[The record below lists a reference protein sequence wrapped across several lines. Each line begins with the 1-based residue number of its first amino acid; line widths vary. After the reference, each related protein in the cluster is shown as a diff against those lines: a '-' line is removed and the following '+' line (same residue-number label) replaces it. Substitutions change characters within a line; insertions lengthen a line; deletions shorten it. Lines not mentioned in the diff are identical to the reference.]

1 MKILFWLLVACDTL
15 VLLLF
20 FVLGLAAAPSSR
32 TSPFAVA
39 GYMLV
44 VPGLVLLAAVL
55 LFTRSASPLGRSAGL
70 LLAAAPAIILFVTKA
85 LTTVEIRQSLNADGK
100 LVYFRDGPLREIAEA
115 IAAND
120 VGTIARL
127 APSVDVNKPGF
138 SGYTLL
144 GLALRRLK
152 ETPTDTAGIA
162 ILLKAGADPNLK
174 SDDLPLQIAF
184 QESEKA
190 GAAPVVMLLKAG
202 ANPNTKSQF
211 GTPVFFSATGR
222 MMPPEVLAAVLEH
235 GADLKATDNDGRNVL
250 FYAANSSNWKAVL
263 TLLERGADFR
273 SGRTLNGETFP
284 EMVESYA
291 RTFGDTAGVRE
302 VQAYLKQR

>member
-1 MKILFWLLVACDTL
+1 M
-15 VLLLF
+15 LLLF

-138 SGYTLL
+138 SSYTLL

-152 ETPTDTAGIA
+152 ETPTDTAAIA

-291 RTFGDTAGVRE
+291 RMFGDTAGVRE
-302 VQAYLKQR
+302 VQTYLKQR